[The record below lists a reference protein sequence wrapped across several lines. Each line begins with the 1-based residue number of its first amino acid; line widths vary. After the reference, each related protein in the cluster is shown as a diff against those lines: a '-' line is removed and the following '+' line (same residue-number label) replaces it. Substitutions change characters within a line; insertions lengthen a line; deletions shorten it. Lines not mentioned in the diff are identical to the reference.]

1 MTDSAQLVVGSIN
14 GVYGI
19 KGWVKVFSH
28 TSPIEQILLYQPWS
42 LHKGSKQVS
51 VEVKEGKLHG
61 KGVIALPDGFETRN
75 DAESLVGYEIRIDAN
90 QLPELPEGEFYW
102 HELEGMQVVNRAG
115 EVFGVVDRM
124 IETGANDVMVV
135 SATSDS
141 VDDEER
147 LIPFVIDEIVDKI
160 DMEQRTLTVNWE
172 KDY

>member
-1 MTDSAQLVVGSIN
+1 MTDSDQLVVGSIN

-61 KGVIALPDGFETRN
+61 KGIIALPDGFETRN

-147 LIPFVIDEIVDKI
+147 LIPFVIDEIVDEI

>member
-1 MTDSAQLVVGSIN
+1 MTDSDQLVVGSIN

-75 DAESLVGYEIRIDAN
+75 DAESLVGYEIRIDSN

-135 SATSDS
+135 AATSDS

-147 LIPFVIDEIVDKI
+147 LIPFVIDEIVDEI
-160 DMEQRTLTVNWE
+160 DMEQKTLKVNWE

>member
-1 MTDSAQLVVGSIN
+1 VTDSDQLVVGSIN

-61 KGVIALPDGFETRN
+61 KGIIALPDGFETRN

-147 LIPFVIDEIVDKI
+147 LIPFVIDEIVDEI

>member
-1 MTDSAQLVVGSIN
+1 MTDSDQLVVGSIN

-51 VEVKEGKLHG
+51 IEVIDGKLHG

-102 HELEGMQVVNRAG
+102 HELEGMKVVNHAG
-115 EVFGVVDRM
+115 EMFGVVDRM

-135 SATSDS
+135 SATIGS
-141 VDDEER
+141 VDEEER
-147 LIPFVIDEIVDKI
+147 LIPFVIDEIVDEI
-160 DMEQRTLTVNWE
+160 DMEHRTLTVNWE

>member
-1 MTDSAQLVVGSIN
+1 MADSGQLVVGTIN

-102 HELEGMQVVNRAG
+102 HQLEGMQVVNRAG

-124 IETGANDVMVV
+124 IETGANDVMAV

-147 LIPFVIDEIVDKI
+147 LIPFVIDEIVDEI
-160 DMEQRTLTVNWE
+160 DMEQRMLTVNWE

>member
-1 MTDSAQLVVGSIN
+1 VTDSDQLVVGSIN

-28 TSPIEQILLYQPWS
+28 TSPTEQILLYQPWS

-61 KGVIALPDGFETRN
+61 KGVIVLPDGFETRN

-147 LIPFVIDEIVDKI
+147 LIPFVIDEIVDEI